1 MQDHT
6 RKFDGLADLYD
17 ASRPTYPPDVLT
29 AVAQAVAAG
38 DAPARCLDV
47 GAGTGIST
55 RALID
60 ALPDWTVQAVEPN
73 LDMAARAGAA
83 GLEVIIAP
91 AEALPIEPDSRGLVT
106 VAQAFHWFDRPRFL
120 REARR
125 VLSQHGVLAVIN
137 NNRRTEEFE
146 ALLAVEDFIEAEN
159 PDYSRHYRDLDIA
172 AEIEASGS
180 FGEIQRF
187 GFPWALP
194 ATSESLARYF
204 LSRSSSTPIVARLG
218 KAMVMRRIVA
228 VIDRHVATPT
238 FDVPMMCD
246 LVLAR
251 CR

>member
-29 AVAQAVAAG
+29 AIAHAVAAG
-38 DAPARCLDV
+38 DVPPRCLDV

-60 ALPDWTVQAVEPN
+60 VLPGWTVQAVEPN

-91 AEALPIEPDSRGLVT
+91 AEALPIEANSVGLVT

-125 VLSQHGVLAVIN
+125 VLSQNGVLAVIN

-146 ALLAVEDFIEAEN
+146 ALMAVEDFIEAEN

-172 AEIEASGS
+172 AEIEASGR

-187 GFPWALP
+187 GFAWALP
-194 ATSESLARYF
+194 ATAENLVRYF
-204 LSRSSSTPIVARLG
+204 LSRSSSSPIAARLG
-218 KAMVMRRIVA
+218 TAMVMRRIVA
-228 VIDRHVATPT
+228 TIERHEAKPT

-246 LVLAR
+246 LVVAHVR
-251 CR
+251 